1 MSGVVTATLWA
12 PLPVPRKRD
21 EEALQAAVI
30 AYLDLAL
37 PADAIAHHSPNEGK
51 RTRRAAGTL
60 KRSGTRAGWP
70 DIQIIHRGWPD
81 IFIELKTPRG
91 GLSPVQRA
99 MHDKLRYCGCT
110 VLLCRSA
117 ECVETSL
124 LELGMPLR
132 ATLGS
137 NAPMRVA
144 GGVA

>member
-21 EEALQAAVI
+21 EEALQHAVMQF
-30 AYLDLAL
+30 LDLAL
-37 PADAIAHHSPNEGK
+37 PACAVAHHSPNEGK
-51 RTRRAAGTL
+51 RTPRAAGTL
-60 KRSGTRAGWP
+60 KRSGTR
-70 DIQIIHRGWPD
+70 RGWPD
-81 IFIELKTPRG
+81 VEILWRGMPTTFIELKTKRG
-91 GLSPVQRA
+91 SLDADQRA
-99 MHDKLRYCGCT
+99 MHKRLTYCGAV
-110 VLLCRSA
+110 VLVCRSV

-137 NAPMRVA
+137 TAPMRVS